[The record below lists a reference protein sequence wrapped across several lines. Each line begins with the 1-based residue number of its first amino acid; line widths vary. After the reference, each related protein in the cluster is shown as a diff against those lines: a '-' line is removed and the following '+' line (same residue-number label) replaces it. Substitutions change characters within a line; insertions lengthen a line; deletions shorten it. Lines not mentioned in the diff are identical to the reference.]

1 MLKPY
6 KNLQQYYKSIYKIII
21 VSLIGQL
28 LLLGALWYVL
38 SGMPDDETEGSS
50 SAAQTEIAEL
60 SESDRSE
67 SIEGSIAVPEE
78 GDTAAAP

>member
-50 SAAQTEIAEL
+50 SAAQTEISEL

-78 GDTAAAP
+78 DDTAAAP